1 MFLMPDRLYLLFPLF
16 SGLIYAI
23 GSLALK
29 PAMNSG
35 LGPFRTAFITQA
47 VITCSFSLLL
57 FGVDGPLIPDPFW
70 PSLLAGL
77 IFGLGGLATTF
88 VLMKGDISIA
98 TPIMG
103 TKVVL
108 VAFLLVLLLG
118 ETLEPTTWVSA
129 VLTLIGMVVLNLRW
143 GPAAKVGH
151 HHLFFT
157 VVLSLLASLCYALVD
172 VLFQYWCGV
181 QGFFLFGAWSTICAG
196 FFTLF
201 LIPFF
206 NGPLWSI
213 PRGSRRYLAIGA
225 VGMALQAILMAVGIG
240 FFSDA
245 AGSNIAYSG
254 RGVWTVIF
262 VWWIG
267 HWFKNTEK
275 DVGTST
281 MVCRGIGAAI
291 ISLAIVILFL

>member
-1 MFLMPDRLYLLFPLF
+1 MPDRLYLLFPLV
-16 SGLIYAI
+16 SGLIYAVA
-23 GSLALK
+23 SMALK

-35 LGPFRTAFITQA
+35 LGPFRAAFITQA
-47 VITCSFSLLL
+47 FITCSFSLLL
-57 FGVDGPLIPDPFW
+57 FGVEGSLIPDPFW

-77 IFGLGGLATTF
+77 IFSLGGLATTF

-103 TKVVL
+103 SKVVM

-118 ETLEPTTWVSA
+118 ESLEPVIWVSA
-129 VLTLIGMVVLNLRW
+129 VLTLIGLVVLNLRW
-143 GPAAKVGH
+143 GGQATGH

-157 VVLSLLASLCYALVD
+157 VGLAFLASVCYALVD

-181 QGFFLFGAWSTICAG
+181 QGFYLFGAWSTICAG

-206 NGPLWSI
+206 NGPLWRI
-213 PRGSRRYLAIGA
+213 PPEARRFVAIGA
-225 VGMALQAILMAVGIG
+225 VGMAVQAILMAVGIG
-240 FFSDA
+240 YFSDA

-254 RGVWTVIF
+254 RGVWTVIL

-267 HWFKNTEK
+267 HWFRNTEK
-275 DVGTST
+275 EVGTAT
-281 MVCRGIGAAI
+281 MISRTIGAVI